1 MCLRSSH
8 MSDICAKPISVHNM
22 SGYAY
27 TLHPLIGLERGRV
40 LQIENLC
47 TSFNAIA
54 DKVISLAWS
63 VSDFYKKVDIL
74 NMPPLYCT
82 MIKMLDCTCNATCT
96 SLMRCASYANV
107 ETQSATSGL
116 VQANRAALRLAP
128 RSAARSVQPCEAID
142 RRSSPETTCPTQQ

>member
-1 MCLRSSH
+1 

-63 VSDFYKKVDIL
+63 DI
-74 NMPPLYCT
+74 
-82 MIKMLDCTCNATCT
+82 
-96 SLMRCASYANV
+96 
-107 ETQSATSGL
+107 
-116 VQANRAALRLAP
+116 
-128 RSAARSVQPCEAID
+128 
-142 RRSSPETTCPTQQ
+142 